1 MLIKKLIR
9 YCRGTLQFTAAGP
22 YPERFL
28 NLCSGGG
35 VGLWNTRRTAE
46 GVTACCAQCHRSRLE
61 YYAQKSGCRLETVRC
76 TGMKSTARRYRRRTG
91 LWVGAALLAAGLLVM
106 GRFVWR
112 VEIRGTEQLDPA
124 VITAA
129 LAEYGVHPGVLAG
142 KIDAR
147 TVERRMQIR
156 FAEIAWITVNVEGS
170 RVTAI
175 LEEAVPP
182 PAVVED
188 GIPTNLIA
196 GETGFIT
203 RVEVQNG
210 NAVVKPGDSVLAG
223 DLLVSGIMDNKMGES
238 RLAHARGRVYAQVR
252 ERLEIFVPYEQRD
265 YLLAGVARRRYL
277 TVFGVEIPLQGR
289 GVPEGPYRLEQVVT
303 QPGGLFFTAAGDAAG
318 GMLFAAAGGDKNGV
332 AAGGDAAGRKGT
344 GTAGAGIARRGHSPV
359 GGGLRGV
366 DRLHPGSRIPAGT
379 ANCGGGQS
387 AGGGR
392 GIAAL
397 SRPGFCSGEGRRPG
411 GAAAPPPAN
420 FVRRCRPAG
429 GGLRPF
435 PCALQGPSPRPVF
448 TLSKTGPS

>member
-238 RLAHARGRVYAQVR
+238 RLAHARGRIYAQVR

-289 GVPEGPYRLEQVVT
+289 GAPEGPYRLEQTVT
-303 QPGGLFFTAAGDAAG
+303 APRGIFSLLPVTLREECYLQLREVTKTVSPQEAMRQAEKELALREQGLAAEVIHREA
-318 GMLFAAAGGDKNGV
+318 
-332 AAGGDAAGRKGT
+332 
-344 GTAGAGIARRGHSPV
+344 V
-359 GGGLRGV
+359 GSEG
-366 DRLHPGSRIPAGT
+366 PAG
-379 ANCGGGQS
+379 
-387 AGGGR
+387 
-392 GIAAL
+392 
-397 SRPGFCSGEGRRPG
+397 
-411 GAAAPPPAN
+411 
-420 FVRRCRPAG
+420 
-429 GGLRPF
+429 
-435 PCALQGPSPRPVF
+435 F
-448 TLSKTGPS
+448 TLAAEYLLERQIAVEAKVQAEAGE

>member
-91 LWVGAALLAAGLLVM
+91 LWVGASLLAAGLLVM

-252 ERLEIFVPYEQRD
+252 ERLEIFVPYDQRD

-289 GVPEGPYRLEQVVT
+289 GAPEGPYRLEQVVT
-303 QPGGLFFTAAGDAAG
+303 QPGGFFSLLPVTLREECYLQLREVTKTVSPQEAMRQAEKELALREQGLAAEVIHREAEGCEG
-318 GMLFAAAGGDKNGV
+318 
-332 AAGGDAAGRKGT
+332 
-344 GTAGAGIARRGHSPV
+344 PV
-359 GGGLRGV
+359 G
-366 DRLHPGSRIPAGT
+366 
-379 ANCGGGQS
+379 
-387 AGGGR
+387 
-392 GIAAL
+392 
-397 SRPGFCSGEGRRPG
+397 
-411 GAAAPPPAN
+411 
-420 FVRRCRPAG
+420 
-429 GGLRPF
+429 
-435 PCALQGPSPRPVF
+435 F
-448 TLSKTGPS
+448 TLAAEYLLERQIAVEAKVQAEAGE

>member
-289 GVPEGPYRLEQVVT
+289 GAPVGPYRLEQTVT
-303 QPGGLFFTAAGDAAG
+303 AP
-318 GMLFAAAGGDKNGV
+318 
-332 AAGGDAAGRKGT
+332 
-344 GTAGAGIARRGHSPV
+344 
-359 GGGLRGV
+359 RGV
-366 DRLHPGSRIPAGT
+366 FSLLPVTLREECYLQLREVTKTVSPQEAMRQAEKELALREQGLAAEVIHREAEGSEGPAG
-379 ANCGGGQS
+379 
-387 AGGGR
+387 
-392 GIAAL
+392 
-397 SRPGFCSGEGRRPG
+397 
-411 GAAAPPPAN
+411 
-420 FVRRCRPAG
+420 
-429 GGLRPF
+429 
-435 PCALQGPSPRPVF
+435 F
-448 TLSKTGPS
+448 TLAAEYLLERQIAVEAKVQAEAGE

>member
-289 GVPEGPYRLEQVVT
+289 GAPEGPYRLEQTVT
-303 QPGGLFFTAAGDAAG
+303 APRGVFSLLPVTLREECYLQLREVTKTVSPQEAMRQAEKELALREQGLAAGVIHREA
-318 GMLFAAAGGDKNGV
+318 
-332 AAGGDAAGRKGT
+332 
-344 GTAGAGIARRGHSPV
+344 V
-359 GGGLRGV
+359 GSEG
-366 DRLHPGSRIPAGT
+366 PAG
-379 ANCGGGQS
+379 
-387 AGGGR
+387 
-392 GIAAL
+392 
-397 SRPGFCSGEGRRPG
+397 
-411 GAAAPPPAN
+411 
-420 FVRRCRPAG
+420 
-429 GGLRPF
+429 
-435 PCALQGPSPRPVF
+435 F
-448 TLSKTGPS
+448 TLAAEYLLERQIAVEAKVQAEAGE

>member
-76 TGMKSTARRYRRRTG
+76 TGMKSTARRYRQRTG

-129 LAEYGVHPGVLAG
+129 LAEYGVHPGVLAR

-265 YLLAGVARRRYL
+265 YLLAGVSRRRYL

-289 GVPEGPYRLEQVVT
+289 GAPVGPYRLEQVVT
-303 QPGGLFFTAAGDAAG
+303 QPGGFFSLLPVTLREECYLQLREVTKTVSPQEAMRQAEKELALREQGLAAEVIHREA
-318 GMLFAAAGGDKNGV
+318 
-332 AAGGDAAGRKGT
+332 
-344 GTAGAGIARRGHSPV
+344 V
-359 GGGLRGV
+359 GSEG
-366 DRLHPGSRIPAGT
+366 PAG
-379 ANCGGGQS
+379 
-387 AGGGR
+387 
-392 GIAAL
+392 
-397 SRPGFCSGEGRRPG
+397 
-411 GAAAPPPAN
+411 
-420 FVRRCRPAG
+420 
-429 GGLRPF
+429 
-435 PCALQGPSPRPVF
+435 F
-448 TLSKTGPS
+448 TLAAEYLMERQIAVEAKVQAEAGE

>member
-289 GVPEGPYRLEQVVT
+289 GAPEGPHRLERVVT
-303 QPGGLFFTAAGDAAG
+303 QPKGLFSLLPVTLREECYLQLREVTKTVSSQEAMRQAEKELALREQGLAAEVIHREA
-318 GMLFAAAGGDKNGV
+318 
-332 AAGGDAAGRKGT
+332 
-344 GTAGAGIARRGHSPV
+344 V
-359 GGGLRGV
+359 GSEG
-366 DRLHPGSRIPAGT
+366 PAG
-379 ANCGGGQS
+379 
-387 AGGGR
+387 
-392 GIAAL
+392 
-397 SRPGFCSGEGRRPG
+397 
-411 GAAAPPPAN
+411 
-420 FVRRCRPAG
+420 
-429 GGLRPF
+429 
-435 PCALQGPSPRPVF
+435 F
-448 TLSKTGPS
+448 TLAAEYLMERQIAVEAKVQAEAGE

>member
-46 GVTACCAQCHRSRLE
+46 GVAACCAQCHRSRLE

-91 LWVGAALLAAGLLVM
+91 LWAGAALLAAGLLVM

-277 TVFGVEIPLQGR
+277 AVFGVEIPLQGR
-289 GVPEGPYRLEQVVT
+289 GAPEGPYRLEQTVT
-303 QPGGLFFTAAGDAAG
+303 AP
-318 GMLFAAAGGDKNGV
+318 
-332 AAGGDAAGRKGT
+332 
-344 GTAGAGIARRGHSPV
+344 
-359 GGGLRGV
+359 RGV
-366 DRLHPGSRIPAGT
+366 FSLLPVTLREECYLQLREVTKTVSPQEAMRQAEKELALREQGLAAEVIHREAEGSEGPAG
-379 ANCGGGQS
+379 
-387 AGGGR
+387 
-392 GIAAL
+392 
-397 SRPGFCSGEGRRPG
+397 
-411 GAAAPPPAN
+411 
-420 FVRRCRPAG
+420 
-429 GGLRPF
+429 
-435 PCALQGPSPRPVF
+435 F
-448 TLSKTGPS
+448 TLAAEYLLERQIAVEAKVQAEAGE

>member
-76 TGMKSTARRYRRRTG
+76 TGMKSTARRYRQRTG

-223 DLLVSGIMDNKMGES
+223 ELLVSGIMDNKMGES

-289 GVPEGPYRLEQVVT
+289 GAPEGPYRLEQTVTAPRGVFSLLPVTLREDCYLQLRVVT
-303 QPGGLFFTAAGDAAG
+303 KTVTPQEAMRQAEKELALREQGLAAGVIHREA
-318 GMLFAAAGGDKNGV
+318 
-332 AAGGDAAGRKGT
+332 
-344 GTAGAGIARRGHSPV
+344 V
-359 GGGLRGV
+359 GSEG
-366 DRLHPGSRIPAGT
+366 PAG
-379 ANCGGGQS
+379 
-387 AGGGR
+387 
-392 GIAAL
+392 
-397 SRPGFCSGEGRRPG
+397 
-411 GAAAPPPAN
+411 
-420 FVRRCRPAG
+420 
-429 GGLRPF
+429 
-435 PCALQGPSPRPVF
+435 F
-448 TLSKTGPS
+448 TLAAEYLLERQIAVEAKVQAEAGE

>member
-129 LAEYGVHPGVLAG
+129 LAEYGVHPGVLAR

-289 GVPEGPYRLEQVVT
+289 GAPVGPYRLEQVVT
-303 QPGGLFFTAAGDAAG
+303 QPGGFFSLLPVTLREECYLQLREVTKTVSPQEAMRQAEKELALREQGLAAEVIHREA
-318 GMLFAAAGGDKNGV
+318 
-332 AAGGDAAGRKGT
+332 
-344 GTAGAGIARRGHSPV
+344 V
-359 GGGLRGV
+359 GSEG
-366 DRLHPGSRIPAGT
+366 PAG
-379 ANCGGGQS
+379 
-387 AGGGR
+387 
-392 GIAAL
+392 
-397 SRPGFCSGEGRRPG
+397 
-411 GAAAPPPAN
+411 
-420 FVRRCRPAG
+420 
-429 GGLRPF
+429 
-435 PCALQGPSPRPVF
+435 F
-448 TLSKTGPS
+448 TLAAEYLLERQIAVEAKVQAEAGE

>member
-35 VGLWNTRRTAE
+35 VGLWNTHRTAE

-76 TGMKSTARRYRRRTG
+76 TGMKSTARRYRQRTG

-252 ERLEIFVPYEQRD
+252 ERLEIFVPYDQRD

-289 GVPEGPYRLEQVVT
+289 GAPEGPYRLEQVVT
-303 QPGGLFFTAAGDAAG
+303 QPGGFFSLLPVTLREECYLQLREVTKTVSPQEAMRQAEKELALREQGLAAEVIHREAEGCEG
-318 GMLFAAAGGDKNGV
+318 
-332 AAGGDAAGRKGT
+332 
-344 GTAGAGIARRGHSPV
+344 PV
-359 GGGLRGV
+359 G
-366 DRLHPGSRIPAGT
+366 
-379 ANCGGGQS
+379 
-387 AGGGR
+387 
-392 GIAAL
+392 
-397 SRPGFCSGEGRRPG
+397 
-411 GAAAPPPAN
+411 
-420 FVRRCRPAG
+420 
-429 GGLRPF
+429 
-435 PCALQGPSPRPVF
+435 F
-448 TLSKTGPS
+448 TLAAEYLLERQIAVEAKVQAEAGE

>member
-76 TGMKSTARRYRRRTG
+76 TGMKSTARRYRQRTG

-124 VITAA
+124 VITEA

-289 GVPEGPYRLEQVVT
+289 GAPEGPYRLEQTVTAPRGVFSLLPVTLREDCYLQLRVVT
-303 QPGGLFFTAAGDAAG
+303 KTVTPQEAMRQAEKELALREQGLAAEVIHREA
-318 GMLFAAAGGDKNGV
+318 
-332 AAGGDAAGRKGT
+332 
-344 GTAGAGIARRGHSPV
+344 V
-359 GGGLRGV
+359 GSEG
-366 DRLHPGSRIPAGT
+366 PAG
-379 ANCGGGQS
+379 
-387 AGGGR
+387 
-392 GIAAL
+392 
-397 SRPGFCSGEGRRPG
+397 
-411 GAAAPPPAN
+411 
-420 FVRRCRPAG
+420 
-429 GGLRPF
+429 
-435 PCALQGPSPRPVF
+435 F
-448 TLSKTGPS
+448 TLAAEYLLERQIAVEAKVQAEAGE

>member
-210 NAVVKPGDSVLAG
+210 NAVVKPGDSVLTG

-289 GVPEGPYRLEQVVT
+289 GAPEGPYRLEQVVT
-303 QPGGLFFTAAGDAAG
+303 QPGGLFSLLPVTLWEECYLQLREVTKTVSPQEAMRQAEKELALREQGLAAEVIHREAEGCEG
-318 GMLFAAAGGDKNGV
+318 
-332 AAGGDAAGRKGT
+332 
-344 GTAGAGIARRGHSPV
+344 
-359 GGGLRGV
+359 
-366 DRLHPGSRIPAGT
+366 PAG
-379 ANCGGGQS
+379 
-387 AGGGR
+387 
-392 GIAAL
+392 
-397 SRPGFCSGEGRRPG
+397 
-411 GAAAPPPAN
+411 
-420 FVRRCRPAG
+420 
-429 GGLRPF
+429 
-435 PCALQGPSPRPVF
+435 F
-448 TLSKTGPS
+448 TLTAEYLLERQIAVEAKVQAEAGE

>member
-129 LAEYGVHPGVLAG
+129 LAEYGVHPGVLAR

-252 ERLEIFVPYEQRD
+252 EQLEIFVPYEQRD

-289 GVPEGPYRLEQVVT
+289 GAPVGPYRLEQVVT
-303 QPGGLFFTAAGDAAG
+303 QPGGFFSLLPVTLREECYLQLREVTKTVSPQEAMRQAEKELALREQGLAAEVIHREA
-318 GMLFAAAGGDKNGV
+318 
-332 AAGGDAAGRKGT
+332 
-344 GTAGAGIARRGHSPV
+344 V
-359 GGGLRGV
+359 GSEG
-366 DRLHPGSRIPAGT
+366 PAG
-379 ANCGGGQS
+379 
-387 AGGGR
+387 
-392 GIAAL
+392 
-397 SRPGFCSGEGRRPG
+397 
-411 GAAAPPPAN
+411 
-420 FVRRCRPAG
+420 
-429 GGLRPF
+429 
-435 PCALQGPSPRPVF
+435 F
-448 TLSKTGPS
+448 TLAAEYLLERQIAVEAKVQAEAGE

>member
-46 GVTACCAQCHRSRLE
+46 GVTTCCAQCHRSRLE

-129 LAEYGVHPGVLAG
+129 LAEYGVHPGVLAR

-289 GVPEGPYRLEQVVT
+289 GALVGPYRLEQVIT
-303 QPGGLFFTAAGDAAG
+303 QPGGLFSLLPVTLREKCYLQLREVTKTVSPQEAMRQAEKELALREQGLAAEVIHREAE
-318 GMLFAAAGGDKNGV
+318 
-332 AAGGDAAGRKGT
+332 
-344 GTAGAGIARRGHSPV
+344 
-359 GGGLRGV
+359 
-366 DRLHPGSRIPAGT
+366 GSEGPAG
-379 ANCGGGQS
+379 
-387 AGGGR
+387 
-392 GIAAL
+392 
-397 SRPGFCSGEGRRPG
+397 
-411 GAAAPPPAN
+411 
-420 FVRRCRPAG
+420 
-429 GGLRPF
+429 
-435 PCALQGPSPRPVF
+435 F
-448 TLSKTGPS
+448 TLAAEYLLERQIAVEAKVQAEAGE

>member
-289 GVPEGPYRLEQVVT
+289 GAPVGPYRLEQVVT
-303 QPGGLFFTAAGDAAG
+303 QPGGFFSLLPVTLREECYLQLREVTKTVSPQEAMRQAEKELALREQGLAAEVIHREA
-318 GMLFAAAGGDKNGV
+318 
-332 AAGGDAAGRKGT
+332 
-344 GTAGAGIARRGHSPV
+344 V
-359 GGGLRGV
+359 GSEG
-366 DRLHPGSRIPAGT
+366 PAG
-379 ANCGGGQS
+379 
-387 AGGGR
+387 
-392 GIAAL
+392 
-397 SRPGFCSGEGRRPG
+397 
-411 GAAAPPPAN
+411 
-420 FVRRCRPAG
+420 
-429 GGLRPF
+429 
-435 PCALQGPSPRPVF
+435 F
-448 TLSKTGPS
+448 TLAAEYLLERQIAVEAKVQAEAGE

>member
-129 LAEYGVHPGVLAG
+129 LAEYGVHPGVLAR

-289 GVPEGPYRLEQVVT
+289 GAPVGPYRLEQVVT
-303 QPGGLFFTAAGDAAG
+303 QPGGFFSLLPVTLREECYLQLREVTKTVSPQEAMRQAEKELALREQGLAAEVIHREAE
-318 GMLFAAAGGDKNGV
+318 
-332 AAGGDAAGRKGT
+332 
-344 GTAGAGIARRGHSPV
+344 
-359 GGGLRGV
+359 
-366 DRLHPGSRIPAGT
+366 GSEGPAG
-379 ANCGGGQS
+379 
-387 AGGGR
+387 
-392 GIAAL
+392 
-397 SRPGFCSGEGRRPG
+397 
-411 GAAAPPPAN
+411 
-420 FVRRCRPAG
+420 
-429 GGLRPF
+429 
-435 PCALQGPSPRPVF
+435 F
-448 TLSKTGPS
+448 TLAAEYLLERQIAVEAKVQTEAGE

>member
-76 TGMKSTARRYRRRTG
+76 TGMKSTARRYRQRTG

-289 GVPEGPYRLEQVVT
+289 GAPVGPYRLEQVVT
-303 QPGGLFFTAAGDAAG
+303 QPGGFFSLLPVTLREECYLQLREVTKTVSPQEAMRQAEKELALREQGLAAEVIHREA
-318 GMLFAAAGGDKNGV
+318 
-332 AAGGDAAGRKGT
+332 
-344 GTAGAGIARRGHSPV
+344 V
-359 GGGLRGV
+359 GSEG
-366 DRLHPGSRIPAGT
+366 PAG
-379 ANCGGGQS
+379 
-387 AGGGR
+387 
-392 GIAAL
+392 
-397 SRPGFCSGEGRRPG
+397 
-411 GAAAPPPAN
+411 
-420 FVRRCRPAG
+420 
-429 GGLRPF
+429 
-435 PCALQGPSPRPVF
+435 F
-448 TLSKTGPS
+448 TLAAEYLLERQIAVEAKVQAEAGE

>member
-1 MLIKKLIR
+1 
-9 YCRGTLQFTAAGP
+9 
-22 YPERFL
+22 
-28 NLCSGGG
+28 
-35 VGLWNTRRTAE
+35 
-46 GVTACCAQCHRSRLE
+46 
-61 YYAQKSGCRLETVRC
+61 
-76 TGMKSTARRYRRRTG
+76 MKSTARRYRRRTG

-252 ERLEIFVPYEQRD
+252 EQLEIFVPYEQRD

-289 GVPEGPYRLEQVVT
+289 GAPERPYRLEQVVT
-303 QPGGLFFTAAGDAAG
+303 QPGGLFSLLPVTLREECYLQLREVTKTVSPQEAMRQAEKELALREQGLAAEVIHREA
-318 GMLFAAAGGDKNGV
+318 
-332 AAGGDAAGRKGT
+332 
-344 GTAGAGIARRGHSPV
+344 V
-359 GGGLRGV
+359 G
-366 DRLHPGSRIPAGT
+366 SEEPAG
-379 ANCGGGQS
+379 
-387 AGGGR
+387 
-392 GIAAL
+392 
-397 SRPGFCSGEGRRPG
+397 
-411 GAAAPPPAN
+411 
-420 FVRRCRPAG
+420 
-429 GGLRPF
+429 
-435 PCALQGPSPRPVF
+435 F
-448 TLSKTGPS
+448 TLAAEYLLERQIAVEAKVQAEAGK

>member
-76 TGMKSTARRYRRRTG
+76 TGMKSTAQRYRQRTG
-91 LWVGAALLAAGLLVM
+91 LWAGAALLAVGLLVM

-238 RLAHARGRVYAQVR
+238 RLAHARGRIYAQVR

-289 GVPEGPYRLEQVVT
+289 GAPEGPYRLEQVVT
-303 QPGGLFFTAAGDAAG
+303 QPGGFFSLLPVTLREECYLQLREVTKTVSPQEAMRQAEKELA
-318 GMLFAAAGGDKNGV
+318 L
-332 AAGGDAAGRKGT
+332 REQEL
-344 GTAGAGIARRGHSPV
+344 TAGVIHREAEGCEG
-359 GGGLRGV
+359 
-366 DRLHPGSRIPAGT
+366 PAG
-379 ANCGGGQS
+379 
-387 AGGGR
+387 
-392 GIAAL
+392 
-397 SRPGFCSGEGRRPG
+397 
-411 GAAAPPPAN
+411 
-420 FVRRCRPAG
+420 
-429 GGLRPF
+429 
-435 PCALQGPSPRPVF
+435 F
-448 TLSKTGPS
+448 TLTAEYLLERQIAVEAKVQAEPGE

>member
-46 GVTACCAQCHRSRLE
+46 GVTACCAQCHRGRLE

-175 LEEAVPP
+175 VEEAVPP

-277 TVFGVEIPLQGR
+277 TVFGMEIPLQGR
-289 GVPEGPYRLEQVVT
+289 GAPVGPYRLEQVVT
-303 QPGGLFFTAAGDAAG
+303 QPGGFFSLLPVTLREECYLQLREVTKTVSPQEAMRQAEKELVLREQGLAAEVIHREA
-318 GMLFAAAGGDKNGV
+318 
-332 AAGGDAAGRKGT
+332 
-344 GTAGAGIARRGHSPV
+344 V
-359 GGGLRGV
+359 GSEG
-366 DRLHPGSRIPAGT
+366 PAG
-379 ANCGGGQS
+379 
-387 AGGGR
+387 
-392 GIAAL
+392 
-397 SRPGFCSGEGRRPG
+397 
-411 GAAAPPPAN
+411 
-420 FVRRCRPAG
+420 
-429 GGLRPF
+429 
-435 PCALQGPSPRPVF
+435 F
-448 TLSKTGPS
+448 TLAAEYLLERQIAVEAKVQAEAGE